1 VAKAAGNSKT
11 KKTSAADKRT
21 SATRAKDKSGAK
33 DKAVTKASAKRG
45 AAGRSKPQARKGEKK
60 GMRQF
65 LRDVRVEMGKVTWP
79 TRSDLVQSTWVVL
92 VAVAIAATYIFV
104 LDTVFSRGLSY
115 ITP

>member
-1 VAKAAGNSKT
+1 VAKAAGNSRT
-11 KKTSAADKRT
+11 KKAGAADKRT
-21 SATRAKDKSGAK
+21 SSTRAKDKAGAK
-33 DKAVTKASAKRG
+33 DKTVTKASAKRG
-45 AAGRSKPQARKGEKK
+45 GAARAKSSARKGEKK

-92 VAVAIAATYIFV
+92 VAVAIAATYIYF
-104 LDTVFSRGLSY
+104 LDSVFSRVLNY